1 MKNVYVGMCADLI
14 HHGHINIIK
23 EAKQYGK
30 VVVGLLTD
38 RAILSYKRIPALS
51 YEQRKII
58 VENIDGVCEV
68 VPQDSLDYTDNLKII
83 RPDYVVHGDDWKT
96 GPQEKIRESVIKTLS
111 EWNGE
116 VIDVPYT
123 KEISSTKLHEHLNLI
138 GTTPDVRRSKLSRLI
153 SAGKMVRLMEVHN
166 GLTSRIVEKASVDG
180 SEFDGMWGSSLTDS
194 TAKGK
199 PDIEL
204 VDRLG
209 TINEVL
215 DVTTKPIVVDGD
227 TGGMTEHFVYTV
239 RTLERLGVSAVII
252 EDKVGLKRNSLFGV
266 DAKQEQDTISNFCSK
281 IRAGKQ
287 AQVSKDFMIIARV
300 ESLIL
305 KMGEDDAIE
314 RSIAYVEAGADGIMI
329 HSNEKDS
336 TEIVSFLR
344 RFRDID
350 STTPIVV
357 VPTSYN
363 HMYED
368 ELEEL
373 GVNIVIYANHL
384 IRSAY
389 PAMMESATSILKN
402 KRSYECDETCMSI
415 KEILKLIPEEPGH

>member
-1 MKNVYVGMCADLI
+1 MKTAYVGMCADLI

-23 EAKQYGK
+23 EAKRYGD
-30 VVVGLLTD
+30 VTVGLLTD
-38 RAILSYKRIPALS
+38 SAILSYKRLPALT

-58 VENIDGVCEV
+58 VENIDGVKEV
-68 VPQDSLDYTDNLKII
+68 VPQDSLDYTDNLKKI
-83 RPDYVVHGDDWKT
+83 RPDYVVHGDDWKS
-96 GPQEKIRESVIKTLS
+96 GPQEKIRESVIETLN
-111 EWNGE
+111 EWGG
-116 VIDVPYT
+116 VVVDVPYT

-166 GLTSRIVEKASVDG
+166 GLTGRIVETASVNG
-180 SEFDGMWGSSLTDS
+180 CEFDGMWGSSLTDS

-204 VDRLG
+204 VDRLD

-215 DVTTKPIVVDGD
+215 DVTTKPLIVDGD
-227 TGGMTEHFVYTV
+227 TGGKTEHFVYTV
-239 RTLERLGVSAVII
+239 RTLERLGVSGVII

-266 DAKQEQDTISNFCSK
+266 GAKQEQDTISGFCSK
-281 IRAGKQ
+281 ISAGKQ

-329 HSNEKDS
+329 HSKEKDA
-336 TEIVSFLR
+336 TEIVSFIK
-344 RFRDID
+344 RFRNTDK
-350 STTPIVV
+350 TTPIVV

-363 HMYED
+363 HIYED
-368 ELEEL
+368 ELENL
-373 GVNIVIYANHL
+373 GVNVVIYANHL

-402 KRSYECDETCMSI
+402 KRSYECDESCMSI
-415 KEILKLIPEEPGH
+415 KEILKLIPEEPGL

>member
-1 MKNVYVGMCADLI
+1 MKIAYVGMEADLI

-23 EAKQYGK
+23 QARDYGK

-38 RAILSYKRIPALS
+38 RAIVSYDRIPVLS

-58 VENIDGVCEV
+58 VENISGVSEV
-68 VPQDSLDYTDNLKII
+68 IPQDSLEYTENLKKIK
-83 RPDYVVHGDDWKT
+83 PDYVVHGDDWKN
-96 GPQEKIRESVIKTLS
+96 GPQEKIREGVINTLS
-111 EWNGE
+111 EWGGE
-116 VIDVPYT
+116 VIDIPYT
-123 KEISSTKLHEHLNLI
+123 KEISSAKLYEHLNLI
-138 GTTPDVRRSKLSRLI
+138 GNTPDVRRSKLSRLI

-166 GLTSRIVEKASVDG
+166 GLTGRIVETSSVDG

-215 DVTTKPIVVDGD
+215 DVTTKPLIVDGD
-227 TGGMTEHFVYTV
+227 TGGMAEHFVYTV

-266 DAKQEQDTISNFCSK
+266 GVEQEQDTISNFCSK
-281 IRAGKQ
+281 ISAGKQ
-287 AQVSKDFMIIARV
+287 AQVSKDFMIIARI

-314 RSIAYVEAGADGIMI
+314 RALAYIEAGADGIMI
-329 HSNEKDS
+329 HSKEKDPS
-336 TEIVSFLR
+336 EIVSFIK
-344 RFRDID
+344 RFRNTNQ
-350 STTPIVV
+350 TTPIVV

-363 HMYED
+363 NIYED
-368 ELEEL
+368 ELEAL
-373 GVNIVIYANHL
+373 GVNVVIYANHL

-389 PAMMESATSILKN
+389 PAMMESAKSILKN
-402 KRSYECDETCMSI
+402 KRSYECNESCMSI
-415 KEILKLIPEEPGH
+415 KEILKLIPEEPGL